1 MATRSPQ
8 RPRRRG
14 PLGPAFGGLWGAGAA
29 TNLGDGMLAT
39 ALPLIA
45 AALTQDPLAVAGLTI
60 ARFLPWL
67 LVAPFSGV
75 LLDRVDRLR
84 AMVVSNSVAAAT
96 VALLALA
103 VLTGNHTVW
112 LLYAALFVVICCET
126 VTDPATRITVTRVVG
141 RPDLDRANGRAEGAR
156 TVTQDFVGPPVAGML
171 FAVVAVLP
179 VAGVALSYALSAL
192 LAVLVLALLRR
203 RPELRREPV
212 AEHTGTE
219 AGVWTSL
226 REGLAHIRH
235 DRLLPALMLVNAA
248 CMIGIQCATAVK
260 VLYVQNVLGV
270 PAALY
275 GVFLASLAVG
285 GLAGAVVSAR
295 LVRVLGR
302 RTVMFGGYLGF
313 SAGLMLMG
321 AVPSVWTAVPALALT
336 GLAMTASNI
345 AASPF
350 MQIVVPEH
358 LRGRVSAA
366 FRTIAWGLAPIGAL
380 LGGLLGRID
389 LALPY
394 LAGPLITITVVW
406 LLRHRISEAARAMDT
421 EADRTR

>member
-8 RPRRRG
+8 RPDGRA
-14 PLGPAFGGLWGAGAA
+14 PLGPAFGRLWGAGAA

-60 ARFLPWL
+60 ARFLPWFL
-67 LVAPFSGV
+67 IAPLSGV
-75 LLDRVDRLR
+75 VLDRVDRLR
-84 AMVVSNSVAAAT
+84 AMAVSNAVASTT

-103 VLTGNHTVW
+103 VLTGHHTVW

-126 VTDPATRITVTRVVG
+126 VTDPATRITVTRVVA

-156 TVTQDFVGPPVAGML
+156 TVAQDFAGPPVAGML
-171 FAVVAVLP
+171 FAAVAVLP
-179 VAGVALSYALSAL
+179 VAGAALSYALSAV

-203 RPELRREPV
+203 RPELCHEPS
-212 AEHTGTE
+212 AERTE
-219 AGVWTSL
+219 PGDGVWTSL

-235 DRLLPALMLVNAA
+235 DRLLPALMLVNASG
-248 CMIGIQCATAVK
+248 MVGIQCAMAVK

-270 PAALY
+270 PDALY
-275 GVFLASLAVG
+275 GVFIASLAVG
-285 GLAGAVVSAR
+285 GIVGAVVSAR
-295 LVRVLGR
+295 LVQALGR
-302 RTVMFGGYLGF
+302 RTVLFGGYVGF
-313 SAGLMLMG
+313 SLSMAVVG
-321 AVPSVWTAVPALALT
+321 AIPSVWTAAPALALT
-336 GLAMTASNI
+336 GLAMTVSNI

-350 MQIVVPEH
+350 MQTVVPEH

-366 FRTIAWGLAPIGAL
+366 FRTIAWGLAPLGAL

-389 LALPY
+389 LALPF
-394 LAGPLITITVVW
+394 LVGPLITIAVVL
-406 LLRHRISEAARAMDT
+406 LLRRRISEAARVMDT
-421 EADRTR
+421 GADRAR